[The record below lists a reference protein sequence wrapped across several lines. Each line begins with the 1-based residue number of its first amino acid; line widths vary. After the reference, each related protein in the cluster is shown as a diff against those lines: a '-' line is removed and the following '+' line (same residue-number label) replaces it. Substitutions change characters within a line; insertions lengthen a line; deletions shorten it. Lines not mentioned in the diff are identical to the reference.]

1 MRCERMSLEKFETWS
16 ANQTRVADQK
26 PLACSAFL
34 SSRGGRV
41 GALWT
46 MSVDQSK
53 AGRCRGGDCGRV
65 GCSRF
70 WRLAPH
76 LPDGTVIC
84 DAAVASRNDTQ
95 QWRGISRWP
104 NQG

>member
-41 GALWT
+41 GAVWT
-46 MSVDQSK
+46 MSVDLRK
-53 AGRCRGGDCGRV
+53 ACRRRAAGCQLHALVSDGRSSATGCG
-65 GCSRF
+65 
-70 WRLAPH
+70 LACE
-76 LPDGTVIC
+76 TVSQ
-84 DAAVASRNDTQ
+84 D
-95 QWRGISRWP
+95 
-104 NQG
+104 QG